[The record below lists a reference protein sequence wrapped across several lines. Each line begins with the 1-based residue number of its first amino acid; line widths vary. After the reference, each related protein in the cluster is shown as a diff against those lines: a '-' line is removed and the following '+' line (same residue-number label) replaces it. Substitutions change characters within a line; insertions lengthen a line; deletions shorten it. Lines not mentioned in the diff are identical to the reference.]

1 MDLLDDSTP
10 LKRCARCEQWKP
22 ISEFGSNGPKS
33 RSKYNSYCRPCSRQK
48 GKEFRD
54 KKKNSLEEVAKRDA
68 YWSSRAWN
76 ATTDTKL
83 CPHCKIRLPGADFYP
98 KKTGKGRDP
107 YGAHCRACSRIRDTI
122 RRSVDNESTKL
133 TSARWRETNK
143 EKIRADAAVTRKT
156 PEFRARRNAYLRAN
170 PGKRKASDRDQ
181 RVRRSKAEGRYTE
194 EDIQRI
200 LKLQRGRCAICAIR
214 LTKIHRDHI
223 QPLKHGGTNYARN
236 IQITCRTCNETK
248 QAQDPLVFMRKLGR
262 LL

>member
-83 CPHCKIRLPGADFYP
+83 CPHCKIRLPGADFDP

-107 YGAHCRACSRIRDTI
+107 YGAHCRACSRIRDTLH
-122 RRSVDNESTKL
+122 RRGYP
-133 TSARWRETNK
+133 AHP
-143 EKIRADAAVTRKT
+143 KT
-156 PEFRARRNAYLRAN
+156 PARSLRNLCNQIDEDSSGSYSAPKAWRHELRTKHPN
-170 PGKRKASDRDQ
+170 NLPDVQRDEAG
-181 RVRRSKAEGRYTE
+181 SGPS
-194 EDIQRI
+194 RI
-200 LKLQRGRCAICAIR
+200 HA
-214 LTKIHRDHI
+214 
-223 QPLKHGGTNYARN
+223 
-236 IQITCRTCNETK
+236 
-248 QAQDPLVFMRKLGR
+248 
-262 LL
+262 

>member
-156 PEFRARRNAYLRAN
+156 PEFRARRNAYLRA
-170 PGKRKASDRDQ
+170 K
-181 RVRRSKAEGRYTE
+181 
-194 EDIQRI
+194 DIQRI